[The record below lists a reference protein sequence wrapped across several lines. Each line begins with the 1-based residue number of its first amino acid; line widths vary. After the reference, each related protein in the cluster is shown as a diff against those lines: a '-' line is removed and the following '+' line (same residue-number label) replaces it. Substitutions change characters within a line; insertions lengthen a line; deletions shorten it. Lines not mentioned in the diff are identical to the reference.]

1 MIPQML
7 SLSLVLPC
15 STTIVIS
22 IDFLRQTDFKASES
36 QSTQFYTLNFAK
48 IIRTPW
54 LQDKSCV
61 FTATLPHQPSPLRHA
76 APGWP
81 YLALFPVAVLASQSA
96 GGHVSKE
103 VIRSALHSL
112 GWNLLRADRSR
123 CRTD

>member
-96 GGHVSKE
+96 GGPCLKGSNPE
-103 VIRSALHSL
+103 CASL
-112 GWNLLRADRSR
+112 PRLESPAS
-123 CRTD
+123 